1 MPEGDTI
8 YKVAERLAPVLEGE
22 RLRRVELHG
31 RDVPSLRRQVQSV
44 RAVGKH
50 LLLELDSGE
59 TVRVHLGM
67 HGSWHRYAH
76 GERWRRPQRQAS
88 LRFDTEAKVFV
99 CFNAMRVDF
108 LDARQVAQLDR
119 HLELDLLKPGA
130 EFDGARI
137 IERARRLEPPHA
149 PIVNV
154 LLNQRIAAGI
164 GNVYKNEVLFLEG
177 THPLTRL
184 DQMSDEKLE
193 RLYELSKELL
203 EANMK
208 LRGKR
213 RTRNG
218 TPHLWV
224 YNRAS
229 QPCLKCDTAIRWQ
242 PMGRGRRG
250 TYWCDECQPRP
261 SLEAAEPASSTAQ
274 TQR

>member
-31 RDVPSLRRQVQSV
+31 RDVPSLRRLVRSV

-76 GERWRRPQRQAS
+76 GERWRRPRRQAS
-88 LRFDTEAKVFV
+88 LRFDTETKVFV

-108 LDARQVAQLDR
+108 LDARKVAELDR
-119 HLELDLLKPGA
+119 HLELDLLRPGA
-130 EFDGARI
+130 DVDGPTVVK
-137 IERARRLEPPHA
+137 RARRLEPPHA
-149 PIVNV
+149 PLVNV

-177 THPLTRL
+177 VHPRTRL
-184 DQMSDEKLE
+184 DQTDDAQLV
-193 RLYELSKELL
+193 RLYELSQELL
-203 EANMK
+203 RANMK
-208 LRGKR
+208 LHGRR

-218 TPHLWV
+218 SPHLWV
-224 YNRAS
+224 YGRAD
-229 QPCLKCDTAIRWQ
+229 QPCLRCDTVIRWQ
-242 PMGRGRRG
+242 AMGRGRRG
-250 TYWCDECQPRP
+250 TYWCPKCQALPTP
-261 SLEAAEPASSTAQ
+261 QASATDV
-274 TQR
+274 